1 LDDDVV
7 PVNLLARIKLIQR
20 MLSFRKT
27 FYAIALL
34 GTVLSQAVYSQK
46 LLPGPQ
52 VLTFFSDA
60 DDTEQP
66 YGVYIPKNYDPGKK
80 YPLVIMLHGAGS
92 NHRLALRRVFGKS
105 NSNGEN
111 DVEATRYFP
120 EWKDVDYIVATPYA
134 RGTAGYQGIAEKDV
148 YDVLA
153 DVKKR
158 FSIDEDRTYLTG
170 LSMGG
175 GGTLWI
181 GMTRPDIWAAIAP
194 VCPAPPRGTDAL
206 AMNALN
212 VPAHFFHGDQDQAV
226 PVAVSREWVKKLKEF
241 GYQVEYVEYPG
252 VNHDS
257 WVNAY
262 KDEAIFDW
270 FSKFKRNRYPDRVR
284 FASSQYKYNS
294 AYWVTFDR
302 LTPGKVASI
311 DAKFTAPNQLDITTT
326 DLGAFTLKPEGH
338 PQFKNDQP
346 LSVTLNGKKIKTP
359 AGTSLSFK
367 EEGGKWMPGKYDAD
381 ANAKKQLAEG
391 PISAAFAGRHIY
403 VYGTGGNP
411 AEAEVKARMEIATQ
425 AANWS
430 LYRNAFLGRI
440 MFFPRV
446 VADKDVR
453 PSDLESCDLILFGTK
468 ETNKLIEKYSDRLPM
483 QLNASVTDHGLFYVF
498 PADGHYIAINSGL
511 PWWTDAQLQGLP
523 FFPQPY
529 VSLPGLKDY
538 MLFKGSTKNIIAEGY
553 FDHHWKLP
561 EADAKKIASSGVITL
576 K

>member
-1 LDDDVV
+1 MILSR
-7 PVNLLARIKLIQR
+7 RI
-20 MLSFRKT
+20 
-27 FYAIALL
+27 FYVIAFL
-34 GTVLSQAVYSQK
+34 GTACSHTAFNQK
-46 LLPGPQ
+46 LPSGPQ
-52 VLTFFSDA
+52 VLTFHSDA

-66 YGVYIPKNYDPGKK
+66 YGLYIPKNYDPGKK

-105 NSNGEN
+105 NINGET
-111 DVEATRYFP
+111 DVEASRYFP

-134 RGTAGYQGIAEKDV
+134 RGTAGYQGVMEKDV
-148 YDVLA
+148 YDVLT

-181 GMTRPDIWAAIAP
+181 GMTRPDTWAAIAP
-194 VCPAPPRGTDAL
+194 VCPAPPNGTDAL

-226 PVAVSREWVKKLKEF
+226 PVNVSREWVKRLKDF
-241 GYQVEYVEYPG
+241 GYQVEYTEYPG

-270 FSKFKRNRYPDRVR
+270 FSKFKRNRFPDRVR
-284 FASSQYKYNS
+284 FASTHYKYNS
-294 AYWVTFDR
+294 AYWLTFDQ
-302 LTPGKVASI
+302 LTPGKAATIDVA
-311 DAKFTAPNQLDITTT
+311 FTAPNQLVITTT
-326 DLGAFTLKPEGH
+326 ELEAFTLKLEGH
-338 PQFKNDQP
+338 PQFKSDQP
-346 LSVTLNGKKIKTP
+346 LNVTINGKKVKAP
-359 AGTSLSFK
+359 ATASLSFK
-367 EEGGKWMPGKYDAD
+367 QDGGKWETGKYEAD
-381 ANAKKQLAEG
+381 ATTKKQGAEG
-391 PISAAFAGRHIY
+391 PISAAFSSRHIY
-403 VYGTGGNP
+403 VYGTNGNP
-411 AEAEVKARMEIATQ
+411 SEAELKARMEVATQ

-440 MFFPRV
+440 MFFPRI

-468 ETNKLIEKYSDRLPM
+468 ETNKLIEKYSDRLPI
-483 QLNASVTDHGLFYVF
+483 QLNASAAVDHGLFYVF
-498 PADGHYIAINSGL
+498 PADGHYIAVNSGL
-511 PWWTDAQLQGLP
+511 PWWNGAQTQDRP
-523 FFPQPY
+523 FLPQPY
-529 VSLPGLKDY
+529 LVLPGLKDFI
-538 MLFKGSTKNIIAEGY
+538 LFKESGKNIIAEGY
-553 FDHHWKLP
+553 FDQRWKLP
-561 EADAKKIASSGVITL
+561 EEDAKKITASGAAVL